1 MIVHP
6 QSIGLDRLTPLMTK
20 KYWVLGFRLMF
31 KLAAVKSVKPAVVKA
46 LATS

>member
-1 MIVHP
+1 MPVYP
-6 QSIGLDRLTPLMTK
+6 QPIESDRLTPLMTK